1 MTFHYLNIDSVFYY
15 IVITKQM
22 NTNSYVI
29 PTSCFTSNAYSY
41 YRVHTSSFQI
51 TPKKQGFS
59 SNLEINYALLGY
71 RLVCNCCVIIVI
83 IIFFHFYNMSKT

>member
-22 NTNSYVI
+22 NRNSYVI

-41 YRVHTSSFQI
+41 YRVHTSSFRI

-59 SNLEINYALLGY
+59 SNLEINYAYALLGY

-83 IIFFHFYNMSKT
+83 IIFFSFL